1 MENWKRSLCILYND
15 EQYCSAKGDLFR
27 RVVCLH
33 YAEAGA
39 TAGCK
44 HNLEGKCC
52 HAAARS
58 NTRET
63 EGTDIKTLVP
73 ETLAKSQAFALTSIP
88 LALILVL
95 ILSFT
100 GCGPKFACSDD
111 IYSGEPRCN
120 SVSAMY
126 NTKMRGGED
135 PAAKT
140 AKDSESGD
148 DTRAKTKPEL
158 KPVPNP
164 SQAAAILKSMS
175 YGSKVP
181 MRVPPKIIRIWI
193 APWEDSDGD
202 LYQPGYVF
210 SEINDKRGR
219 WLYGEK
225 ETSSSQTML
234 KTVEK
239 VESEVDD
246 MDLRSSTQ
254 KEKKEKAEKATKPS
268 DKSSDQPA
276 LKLRSSTSGQKVK
289 EGLTHPY

>member
-1 MENWKRSLCILYND
+1 MLYND
-15 EQYCSAKGDLFR
+15 ESCCSAKCDFFR
-27 RVVCLH
+27 MVVCSH
-33 YAEAGA
+33 YAESDA

-52 HAAARS
+52 HAAAGS
-58 NTRET
+58 NTQET
-63 EGTDIKTLVP
+63 EDRHIKTSVP
-73 ETLAKSQAFALTSIP
+73 YTWATSKVFALTIVS
-88 LALILVL
+88 LALILML
-95 ILSFT
+95 ILSVT
-100 GCGPKFACSDD
+100 GCSPKFACSDD

-140 AKDSESGD
+140 AKDAESGD
-148 DTRAKTKPEL
+148 DTLAKAKPDL

-175 YGSKVP
+175 YGSKAP
-181 MRVPPKIIRIWI
+181 IRVPPKIIRIWI

-219 WLYGEK
+219 WIYGER
-225 ETSSSQTML
+225 ETSASQTML
-234 KTVEK
+234 KAVEK
-239 VESEVDD
+239 VESEGDD
-246 MDLRSSTQ
+246 KDSRSSTQ
-254 KEKKEKAEKATKPS
+254 KEKKEKAERATKPS

-276 LKLRSSTSGQKVK
+276 LKLRSSTTGQKGR

>member
-1 MENWKRSLCILYND
+1 MLYND
-15 EQYCSAKGDLFR
+15 EPCCSAKYDLFR
-27 RVVCLH
+27 RVVCSH
-33 YAEAGA
+33 YTVSDA

-44 HNLEGKCC
+44 HNLESKCC
-52 HAAARS
+52 HAAAGS

-63 EGTDIKTLVP
+63 EGRHIKTSVP
-73 ETLAKSQAFALTSIP
+73 DTWATSKVFALTTVP
-88 LALILVL
+88 LALILML
-95 ILSFT
+95 ILSVT
-100 GCGPKFACSDD
+100 GCSPKFACSDD
-111 IYSGEPRCN
+111 IYSGEPRCT

-135 PAAKT
+135 PAVKT
-140 AKDSESGD
+140 AKDAESGND
-148 DTRAKTKPEL
+148 AKTKAKPDL

-175 YGSKVP
+175 YGSKAP
-181 MRVPPKIIRIWI
+181 IRVPPKIIRIWI

-219 WLYGEK
+219 WIYGEK
-225 ETSSSQTML
+225 ETSGSQTML

-239 VESEVDD
+239 VESELEDKD
-246 MDLRSSTQ
+246 SRSSTQ
-254 KEKKEKAEKATKPS
+254 KEKKEKAERVAKPS

-276 LKLRSSTSGQKVK
+276 LKLRSNTTGQKGR
-289 EGLTHPY
+289 EGISSPY